1 LSGNLVIF
9 LLSFELAG
17 DFLGEDT
24 GDAKNA
30 KCKTRIVYFDLEQG

>member
-1 LSGNLVIF
+1 

-24 GDAKNA
+24 GDAKNG
-30 KCKTRIVYFDLEQG
+30 KCKSRIVYFDLEQG